1 MDPKDYR
8 KLLSEF
14 AKKDIGLATN
24 AEVQG
29 KPIQINNSG
38 FDEQIQKAQDN
49 TASMANSSEAQEI
62 VNQIRGRSR

>member
-8 KLLSEF
+8 KLLSEL

-29 KPIQINNSG
+29 KPIQTNNSG

-62 VNQIRGRSR
+62 VNQIRGRSK